1 MMEPSEESPKEVPDI
16 PGKLALE
23 RTYLSYERTMLS
35 WVRTATSLITF
46 GFSIQQFFRIA
57 TSATFQGK
65 GLVGPEEFG
74 LIMIAIGLLALLLAA
89 MDHRAHIKALRAQY
103 PATEGYGSLPP
114 SQATFLA
121 ALIGILGLLA
131 FSSVLFWK

>member
-1 MMEPSEESPKEVPDI
+1 MMEPREESTKVVPDI

-74 LIMIAIGLLALLLAA
+74 LIMFVIGLLALLLAA
-89 MDHRAHIKALRAQY
+89 VDHRAHIKALRAQY
-103 PATEGYGSLPP
+103 PATDGYDSLPP

-131 FSSVLFWK
+131 FSSVLFGK